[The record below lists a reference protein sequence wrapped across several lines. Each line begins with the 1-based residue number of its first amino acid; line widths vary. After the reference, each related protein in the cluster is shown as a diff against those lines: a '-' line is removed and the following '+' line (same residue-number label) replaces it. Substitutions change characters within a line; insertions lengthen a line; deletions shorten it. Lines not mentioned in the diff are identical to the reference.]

1 MPPISQVFE
10 QRNGCWQPG
19 ALLVTC
25 IGLNLQALA
34 LLLLAMCCYEP
45 MYHCLAAS
53 PEDWPSYDCDAIEA
67 GSRNEGVALPEGY
80 GFTDVA
86 WTYSA
91 LGLLAMA
98 VHWFLMVDLAV
109 FSTGLSAFVLVCA
122 QVDSFKDL

>member
-1 MPPISQVFE
+1 MV
-10 QRNGCWQPG
+10 
-19 ALLVTC
+19 VKC
-25 IGLNLQALA
+25 IAWDLQALA

-45 MYHCLAAS
+45 MYHCLAAM
-53 PEDWPSYDCDAIEA
+53 PEDWPSYDCDAIE
-67 GSRNEGVALPEGY
+67 GY
-80 GFTDVA
+80 GFTDVG

-122 QVDSFKDL
+122 QVSDSI